1 MGGIYPAGTAVTVTE
16 TFSVS
21 NTPTDPT
28 NVVFTVQDPQGTDFT
43 FTWGMDAEVTNPA
56 VGVYVLSLSPPA
68 YPGVYHYECVG
79 TGAVEATG
87 YGLFTVLGSAVS
99 PAPGLAYP
107 QVGPCAPWID
117 CDDITDSCTV
127 DQADLPLLD
136 GIAAMASQ
144 IMFEISGRQFT
155 GNCEKTVRPCLLAC
169 SCWDSG
175 WGGWQGSPWA
185 WGWSGGGWGW
195 FDGFGNCHCSCDSL
209 SRVKLSGYPVTQILE
224 VKIDGVAIPTTDYRL
239 DEWTWLTRMRDSADP
254 NTALHWPSC
263 QILSLDDSEPGTW
276 SVTYL
281 AGMEPPLAGKAA
293 ATALACN
300 LLPHGECALPSGAVR
315 IVRQGITIDK
325 LQPLS
330 SMLLQGMTGIPAID
344 AFMAAYN
351 PSRLKR
357 RPSIWSANRRGR
369 YARPVGP

>member
-1 MGGIYPAGTAVTVTE
+1 MGGTYPTGTAVSITQTFTVLG
-16 TFSVS
+16 VD
-21 NTPTDPT
+21 TDPT
-28 NVVFTVQDPQGTDFT
+28 TVEFTVQDPQGNDFS
-43 FTWGMDAEVTNPA
+43 FVFGVDAEVTNPA
-56 VGVYVLSLSPPA
+56 VGVYVLELTAPG
-68 YPGVYHYECVG
+68 YPGVYHYDCVG
-79 TGAVEATG
+79 TGAVDATG
-87 YGLFTVLGSAVS
+87 NGIFTVLPSTVS
-99 PAPGLAYP
+99 PVGPLPYP
-107 QVGPCAPWID
+107 LLGPCAPWID

-127 DQADLPLLD
+127 DAADLPLLD

-169 SCWDSG
+169 SCWDNG

-185 WGWSGGGWGW
+185 WGWQGGWGW

-224 VKIDGVAIPTTDYRL
+224 VKIDGVVIANTEYRL
-239 DEWTWLTRMRDSADP
+239 DEWTFLTRMRDSADP

-263 QILSLDDSEPGTW
+263 QILDLDDTEPGTW

-300 LLPHGECALPSGAVR
+300 LLPHGECSLPSGAVR
-315 IVRQGITIDK
+315 IVRQGIQIDK

-344 AFMAAYN
+344 AFMASVN
-351 PSRLKR
+351 SSRLRR
-357 RPSIWSANRRGR
+357 RPSVHSPNRRGR

>member
-1 MGGIYPAGTAVTVTE
+1 MGGVYPTGTAITLSE
-16 TFSVS
+16 TFTLSGVA
-21 NTPTDPT
+21 TDPSA
-28 NVVFTVQDPQGTDFT
+28 VEFTVQDPQGNDFT
-43 FTWGMDAEVTNPA
+43 WVWGVDAEVTNPA
-56 VGVYVLSLSPPA
+56 VGVYVLSLPPPA
-68 YPGVYHYECVG
+68 YPGVYHYDCVG
-79 TGAVEATG
+79 TGTVESTG
-87 YGLFTVLGSAVS
+87 TGLFTVLASAVNQIT
-99 PAPGLAYP
+99 GLPYP
-107 QVGPCAPWID
+107 QVGPCAPWLS

-127 DQADLPLLD
+127 DAADLPLLD

-155 GNCEKTVRPCLLAC
+155 GLCEKTVRPCLLAC
-169 SCWDSG
+169 SCWDNG

-185 WGWSGGGWGW
+185 WGWQGGWGW

-224 VKIDGVAIPTTDYRL
+224 VKIDGVAIANTEYRL
-239 DEWTWLTRMRDSADP
+239 DEWTFLTRMRDSADP

-281 AGMEPPLAGKAA
+281 AGMEPPLAGKNAA
-293 ATALACN
+293 VALACE
-300 LLPHGECALPSGAVR
+300 LLPHGECSLPSGAVR
-315 IVRQGITIDK
+315 IVRNGLQIDR

-330 SMLLQGMTGIPAID
+330 EMLLKGMTGNVAID
-344 AFMAAYN
+344 SFMAAYN
-351 PSRLKR
+351 PSRLRR
-357 RPSIWSANRRGR
+357 RPATWSANRRGR